1 MQAENQTKSIKVLV
15 IKKSLLVVA
24 LGGFL
29 LQAPAQ
35 VRLAG
40 KKGEYF
46 PLVKGKEKAVICYD
60 NNDALVVE
68 RSARMLAEDVACVTG
83 TSLKVQQG
91 TAGADYAI
99 IAGTLGHSRTIDQL
113 VKAGRI
119 DTTGLTGAWERYH
132 VTMLKSPVK
141 GVKKAVVVVGS
152 DRRGTAYGVLSI
164 SRAIGVSPWRW
175 WLDAPT
181 TKRSSCMLQ
190 VKPFTSRTPSV
201 RYRGVFINDEDW
213 GLLKW
218 ARHNYEKNLGNI
230 GPRTYAAVCELLLR
244 LNANYLCP
252 AMHEASLAFHRLPE
266 NRLVADTFAIVMGSS
281 HCEPLLLNTASEW
294 DRGKFGAWDYNNNRR
309 GVDSVLNA
317 RAQVLAPFENVYTLA
332 LRGLHDVAMTG
343 SDDMLE
349 RKNTMQAA
357 LMAQRQMVAQATG
370 RPAET
375 IPQAFTPYKEVLD
388 VYDKGLQLPD
398 DVTIIWPDDN
408 YGYMKR
414 LSSPDEQKRSGRSG
428 VYYHASY
435 LGRPHDHLW
444 MNTQS
449 PCHMYEELK
458 KAYDL
463 TADRIWLL
471 NAGDIKSC
479 EFATDL
485 FLAMAYDLDAFDYQR
500 CADYRTEWTCQL
512 LGDDY
517 KDAYHDIFRTFY
529 RLAFQRRPE
538 GMGWGQEWASDDR
551 PIEQTTDT
559 EFSLSNYGEA
569 ERRLFDY
576 HRIATIAEDLFA
588 KMPAEKRSCFYEAVY
603 YPVKGC
609 ELMNRMTIGAQ
620 KNRWYAQQHRAATAS
635 VKAEVQNCYDSLQI
649 ITKNY
654 NALESGKWE
663 HIMSMVQGVTASYY
677 NLPELRDAELADQP
691 TLGILAEGEYGTCG
705 PRTMQSL
712 PVFSKYHP
720 DYKYYIDVYNQ
731 GKGTLQWK
739 TTTSKDW
746 IVLSETAGTTD
757 QQQRIRVS
765 VDWTK
770 VPQSVEKTGF
780 ITFVGND
787 GREKAVLVSVFNPL
801 SPSVDELKGLYI
813 EDNGVVVIPA
823 AGYARKKENQQV
835 KMMEVPNLGCE
846 DTIIIM
852 GDPTQPR
859 QNSRSTN
866 APYLEYD
873 FYTWE
878 QGMVDVYTYV
888 MPTFTTSVDRG
899 FAGHERT
906 NIETQY
912 GVRIDDGVQMH
923 PATNSWEYAQQW
935 YESVQRNTRIN
946 KCTLYIKNPGRH
958 TVRIV
963 CQDPGT
969 MLQKIVIDFGGMKR
983 SYMGP
988 SACM

>member
-1 MQAENQTKSIKVLV
+1 M
-15 IKKSLLVVA
+15 KKGILFGILA
-24 LGGFL
+24 CF
-29 LQAPAQ
+29 AMNAMAQ
-35 VRLAG
+35 VNLSG
-40 KKGEYF
+40 KSSNAF
-46 PLVKGKEKAVICYD
+46 PLVSGKEKATICYSKG
-60 NNDALVVE
+60 DALVVE
-68 RSARMLAEDVACVTG
+68 RSARMLADDIEVVTG
-83 TSLKVQQG
+83 QRPCVQEG
-91 TAGADYAI
+91 TNGAAVAI
-99 IAGTLGHSRTIDQL
+99 IAGTIGQSEAIDNL

-119 DTTGLTGAWERYH
+119 DTTGMTGAWERYRIEM
-132 VTMLKSPVK
+132 VKNPAK
-141 GVKKAVVVVGS
+141 GVKKAIVVAGS
-152 DRRGTAYGVLSI
+152 DRRGTAYGLLSI

-175 WLDAPT
+175 WLDAPSP
-181 TKRSSCMLQ
+181 RMSSCLVQ

-213 GLLKW
+213 GLYRW
-218 ARHNYEKNLGNI
+218 ARDTYEKDRGNF

-252 AMHEASLAFHRLPE
+252 AMHDASMAFHRIPE

-294 DRGKFGAWDYNNNRR
+294 NREKYGPWDYVNNKK

-317 RAQVLAPFENVYTLA
+317 RALELAPFENVYTLA
-332 LRGLHDVAMTG
+332 LRGLHDVAMAGGDNMT
-343 SDDMLE
+343 E

-357 LMAQRQMVAQATG
+357 LAAQREMVAKATG
-370 RPAET
+370 KAAET

-398 DVTIIWPDDN
+398 DVTLIWPDDN

-444 MNTQS
+444 MHTQS

-479 EFATDL
+479 EFGVDL
-485 FLAMAYDLDAFDYQR
+485 FLAMAYDLESFDYR
-500 CADYRTEWTCQL
+500 RVADFRTEWTCNL
-512 LGDDY
+512 LGEEHKETY
-517 KDAYHDIFRTFY
+517 RDIFRTFY

-538 GMGWGQEWASDDR
+538 GMGWGQEWATDDHAR
-551 PIEQTTDT
+551 EQKTDT
-559 EFSLSNYGEA
+559 EFSLTNYGEA
-569 ERRLFDY
+569 EQRLADYRRIGALVEKML
-576 HRIATIAEDLFA
+576 AEV
-588 KMPAEKRSCFYEAVY
+588 PAEKRSCFYEAVY

-609 ELMNRMTIGAQ
+609 ELMNRMSIGGQ
-620 KNRWYAQQHRAATAS
+620 TNRWYALQNRAATDLMKQEALR
-635 VKAEVQNCYDSLQI
+635 CHDSLQV
-649 ITKNY
+649 ITKGY
-654 NALESGKWE
+654 NSLENGKWDKV
-663 HIMSMVQGVTASYY
+663 MSMVQGVTASYFEK
-677 NLPELRDAELADQP
+677 PELRDASLSDTP
-691 TLGILAEGEYGTCG
+691 RMGIIAEGEYGLQG
-705 PRTMQSL
+705 PRSMQTL
-712 PVFSKYHP
+712 PTFSKYNA
-720 DYKYYIDVYNQ
+720 DKKYYIEVYNQ
-731 GKGTLQWK
+731 GKAPLSWTVSATKPWICLSQTSGK
-739 TTTSKDW
+739 TDM
-746 IVLSETAGTTD
+746 
-757 QQQRIRVS
+757 QQRILVS

-770 VPQSVEKTGF
+770 VPESDSETGF
-780 ITFVGND
+780 ITFRSED
-787 GREKAVLVSVFNPL
+787 GKEETVMVNAFNPTL
-801 SPSVDELKGLYI
+801 PTLEELKGLYV
-813 EDNGVVVIPA
+813 EDNGIISIPA
-823 AGYARKKENQQV
+823 AGFSRKNENDV
-835 KMMEVPNLGCE
+835 TKMIEIPNLGCE
-846 DTIIIM
+846 DTVIMM
-852 GDPTQPR
+852 GDPVVAR
-859 QNSRSTN
+859 QNSRARNT
-866 APYLEYD
+866 PYLEYD

-906 NIETQY
+906 NIENQY
-912 GVRIDDGVQMH
+912 GVRIDDGLQMH

-946 KCTLYIKNPGRH
+946 KCTLYIKKPGRH
-958 TVRIV
+958 TVRIA

-969 MLQKIVIDFGGMKR
+969 MLQKIVLDFGGMKK

-988 SACM
+988 QAGKTL

>member
-1 MQAENQTKSIKVLV
+1 MT
-15 IKKSLLVVA
+15 KKSLLAVV
-24 LGGFL
+24 LGGML
-29 LQAPAQ
+29 LHASAQ
-35 VRLAG
+35 VRLAEN
-40 KKGEYF
+40 KGENF
-46 PLVKGKEKAVICYD
+46 PLVNGKEKAVICYD
-60 NNDALVVE
+60 KEDALVVE

-83 TSLKVQQG
+83 TPLRVQQG
-91 TAGADYAI
+91 TADARYAV
-99 IAGTLGHSRTIDQL
+99 IAGTMGHSPTIDRL
-113 VKAGRI
+113 IEAGRI

-132 VTMLKSPVK
+132 VAMLKAPVK
-141 GVKKAVVVVGS
+141 GVKRALVVVGS
-152 DRRGTAYGVLSI
+152 DRRGTAYGLLSV

-175 WLDAPT
+175 WMDAPAE
-181 TKRSSCMLQ
+181 KRKSCVLQ
-190 VKPFTSRTPSV
+190 VRPFTSRTPSV

-213 GLLKW
+213 GLLRW
-218 ARHNYEKNLGNI
+218 ARHNFEKNLGNI

-266 NRLVADTFAIVMGSS
+266 NRLVADSFAIVMGSS

-294 DRGKFGAWDYNNNRR
+294 DRGKYGAWDYNNNRR

-317 RAQVLAPFENVYTLA
+317 RALELAPFENVYTLA

-343 SDDMLE
+343 GNNMTE

-357 LMAQRQMVAQATG
+357 LTAQRRMVAQATG
-370 RPAET
+370 LPAESV
-375 IPQAFTPYKEVLD
+375 PQAFTPYKEVLD
-388 VYDKGLQLPD
+388 VYDKGLRLPD

-485 FLAMAYDLDAFDYQR
+485 FLAMAYDLDAFNYER
-500 CADYRTEWTCQL
+500 CADYRTEWTCGL
-512 LGDDY
+512 LGNEY
-517 KDAYHDIFRTFY
+517 KPVYQDIFRTFY

-538 GMGWGQEWASDDR
+538 GMGWGQEWATDDR

-559 EFSLSNYGEA
+559 EFSLTNYREA
-569 ERRLFDY
+569 EQRLADY
-576 HRIATIAEDLFA
+576 RRIAAMAEDLLGM
-588 KMPAEKRSCFYEAVY
+588 MPAEKRSCFYEAVY

-609 ELMNRMTIGAQ
+609 ELMNRMAIGAQ

-635 VKAEVQNCYDSLQI
+635 VKAEVQQCYDSLQV
-649 ITKNY
+649 ITRDY
-654 NALESGKWE
+654 NALENGKWE
-663 HIMSMVQGVTASYY
+663 HIMSMAQGVTASYF
-677 NLPELRDAELADQP
+677 NLPELRDAELAGEP
-691 TLGILAEGEYGTCG
+691 TLGIMAEGEYGMQG
-705 PRTMQSL
+705 PHSIQTL
-712 PVFSKYHP
+712 PAFSKYRP
-720 DYKYYIDVYNQ
+720 DCRYYIDVYNQ
-731 GKGTLQWK
+731 GKGTLAWQA
-739 TTTSKDW
+739 TASREW
-746 IVLSETAGTTD
+746 ICLSETAGTTD
-757 QQQRIRVS
+757 LQQRIMVS
-765 VDWTK
+765 VDWEK
-770 VPQSVEKTGF
+770 VPQEAEATGFVTFKANDGAEKT
-780 ITFVGND
+780 V
-787 GREKAVLVSVFNPL
+787 VVSAFNPAR
-801 SPSVDELKGLYI
+801 PSVDELKGMYV

-823 AGYARKKENQQV
+823 KGYARKKENETV
-835 KMMEVPNLGCE
+835 KMIEVPNLGCE
-846 DTIIIM
+846 DTIIMM
-852 GDPTQPR
+852 GDPTLPR
-859 QNSRSTN
+859 QNSRSAN
-866 APYLEYD
+866 APSLEYD

-906 NIETQY
+906 NIENQY

-935 YESVQRNTRIN
+935 YESVQRNARIN
-946 KCTLYIKNPGRH
+946 KCTLYVKEPGKH
-958 TVRIV
+958 TLRIV

-988 SACM
+988 SAFKPVGK